1 MPKLCYD
8 TLATLPNRPHFERF
22 RASVEQMLAARGDDI
37 AFMRFVQTDMDVFPY
52 SKTEWQ
58 KMFEDYHLLLLEAMD
73 KGIVLWDDGSF
84 ARLRER
90 FLQLQREGIL
100 QRRERGWR
108 VIAKGAGSYQAKH

>member
-58 KMFEDYHLLLLEAMD
+58 KMFEDYHLLLLEAM
-73 KGIVLWDDGSF
+73 KASCCGTTGASHACASGSCSGIEKVSCS
-84 ARLRER
+84 
-90 FLQLQREGIL
+90 
-100 QRRERGWR
+100 
-108 VIAKGAGSYQAKH
+108 AGSADGVIS